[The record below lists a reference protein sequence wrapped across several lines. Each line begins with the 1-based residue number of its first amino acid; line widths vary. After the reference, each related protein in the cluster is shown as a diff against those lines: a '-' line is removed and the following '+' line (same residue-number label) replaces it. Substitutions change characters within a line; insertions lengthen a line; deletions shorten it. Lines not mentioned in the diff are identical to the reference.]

1 MFQILGFGYQGLE
14 FRVSGFGFRTR
25 IRKDPTKGST
35 REFKVRA
42 VRVWGISFWASDL
55 GFRALGV
62 QGFALKSSGP
72 GLRASGG
79 SGFRDWGSGLK
90 GWGLGFR
97 V

>member
-55 GFRALGV
+55 GFRAKGFRVSHSSLRVQGSGLLGV
-62 QGFALKSSGP
+62 QGSEIGAQ
-72 GLRASGG
+72 G
-79 SGFRDWGSGLK
+79 S
-90 GWGLGFR
+90 R
-97 V
+97 VGV